1 MATMRS
7 AIPASHILSAR
18 TCFAGIFASPRGV
31 VTLSAMVDDIAA
43 VITGVVG
50 ELNPYPPAPLP
61 HEPATSQ
68 IMPTRTRKLIGTIAL
83 LILLAIYVP
92 AAVSIGARHFVD
104 ASGWVQLAYF
114 LAAGLLWVLPAAL
127 LVRWMQRPSR
137 QEALTAGRGS
147 TTRTTRRRDRARFG

>member
-1 MATMRS
+1 
-7 AIPASHILSAR
+7 
-18 TCFAGIFASPRGV
+18 
-31 VTLSAMVDDIAA
+31 MVDDIAA